1 MPRKSDKKPKR
12 SIGEINNFMVYRKTQ
27 VQELNCLFHIQVV
40 RQQLKNQRNFSNIS
54 RVTELI
60 RYKIP
65 GINDGFLS
73 LLPENEIRVL
83 SVICTMK

>member
-1 MPRKSDKKPKR
+1 MPQRKSEKKPKR
-12 SIGEINNFMVYRKTQ
+12 SFGEINNFMVYRKTQ
-27 VQELNCLFHIQVV
+27 VQELNCLFHIQAV

-54 RVTELI
+54 RVTGLI
-60 RYKIP
+60 RYKIS
-65 GINDGFLS
+65 GINDGFS